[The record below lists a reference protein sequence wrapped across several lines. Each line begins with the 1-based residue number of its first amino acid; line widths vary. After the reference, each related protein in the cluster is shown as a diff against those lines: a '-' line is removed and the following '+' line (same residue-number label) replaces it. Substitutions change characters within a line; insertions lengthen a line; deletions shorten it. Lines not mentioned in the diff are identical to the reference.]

1 MFRSSFNFFCGI
13 FIFVYWNRAAAEW
26 MLKISKVTFLVL
38 LQFICTY
45 FLVSYGQVS
54 FNCVIIICQFI
65 HGSILIKID
74 VAGSRSQTKRNLNT
88 TKKNDNG
95 KNTTWKKVCAQR
107 KCRWNVRRK
116 LKISLRIWTEFE
128 SKQFEKCVHFSVYLF
143 CFFSVSFLLKNA
155 HIDF

>member
-45 FLVSYGQVS
+45 FLASYGQVS

-88 TKKNDNG
+88 TKKR
-95 KNTTWKKVCAQR
+95 QR
-107 KCRWNVRRK
+107 KKYDLQKKFAHKENAVEMYDAN
-116 LKISLRIWTEFE
+116 LKSACEFE
-128 SKQFEKCVHFSVYLF
+128 QNLRVNNLRSVFIFQFICFAFFLCLF
-143 CFFSVSFLLKNA
+143 F
-155 HIDF
+155 